1 MATDARRRYYV
12 DTGVVELQ
20 INNAPVTDWMAGLLA
35 GWFTSAAFRFAR
47 YFLLFLKGSDARLVA
62 YFFEITLPFDT
73 GREQIRDACRMSYS
87 RECNVL

>member
-12 DTGVVELQ
+12 DAGVVELQ
-20 INNAPVTDWMAGLLA
+20 INNARVTDWMAGLLA

-47 YFLLFLKGSDARLVA
+47 YSLLFLKLLVA
-62 YFFEITLPFDT
+62 CFIEITLPFDT
-73 GREQIRDACRMSYS
+73 DRGQIRDACRMSYS

>member
-12 DTGVVELQ
+12 DAGVVELQ
-20 INNAPVTDWMAGLLA
+20 INNARVTDWMAGLLA

-47 YFLLFLKGSDARLVA
+47 YSLLFLKVLVA
-62 YFFEITLPFDT
+62 YFIEITLPFDT
-73 GREQIRDACRMSYS
+73 DRGQIRDACRMSYS